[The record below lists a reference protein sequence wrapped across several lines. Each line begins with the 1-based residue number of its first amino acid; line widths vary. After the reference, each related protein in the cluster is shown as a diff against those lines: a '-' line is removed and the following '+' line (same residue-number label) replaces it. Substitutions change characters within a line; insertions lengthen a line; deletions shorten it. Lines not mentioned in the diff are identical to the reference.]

1 MMKTAGLA
9 EVFMP
14 CTLAI
19 SDRQFA
25 MAWER
30 QAAILVDA
38 DNTQGLNAPSTPLGI
53 GSITPISD
61 AVSFQ

>member
-1 MMKTAGLA
+1 
-9 EVFMP
+9 MP
-14 CTLAI
+14 CMLAI
-19 SDRQFA
+19 SDRHFA

-38 DNTQGLNAPSTPLGI
+38 DNTQGLNARSTPLGI

>member
-1 MMKTAGLA
+1 MKTPGLA

-14 CTLAI
+14 CTLAK
-19 SDRQFA
+19 SDRHFA

-38 DNTQGLNAPSTPLGI
+38 DNTQGLNARSTPLGI